1 MSAIDPGFGVIVIG
15 RGDPRLAAATL
26 AATRAWRHPP
36 VRAVLVVP
44 KGREHAFATVA
55 TAASARIVATAESD
69 LLADAVAVLAADV
82 DVVVA
87 TSEGVVLDAAWLALL
102 RDHVILYEDSIA
114 GVDFVPRV
122 VKIATEAAGADLAV
136 ADRPHE
142 PALVSWL
149 RGSIRPRSLL
159 GAVFWGRPGTLRQI
173 GLDTAGEGGDAVS
186 FLLALDQLRRR
197 GRTTVGFTR
206 HARHARLL
214 PDRRT
219 GYDSGYGLY
228 RRLEQLAEARRAA
241 AALGN
246 AAPSHLDLAV
256 ERLRLGLELALRS
269 VLGTG
274 GRHNAATFL
283 NGVRAARRD
292 AVAVRR
298 TVVRD
303 LRELR

>member
-1 MSAIDPGFGVIVIG
+1 MSAIDPTFGVIVIG

-36 VRAVLVVP
+36 TRAVLAVP
-44 KGREHAFATVA
+44 KGREHAFAAVA
-55 TAASARIVATAESD
+55 AAASAGIVAAAESD
-69 LLADAVAVLAADV
+69 LLADAVAVLAAEV
-82 DVVVA
+82 DIVVA
-87 TSEGVVLDAAWLALL
+87 TSEGVVLDAAWLAIL
-102 RDHVILYEDSIA
+102 RDHVILYADSIA
-114 GVDFVPRV
+114 GVDLVPRV
-122 VKIATEAAGADLAV
+122 VKIATEGTGADLAV

-142 PALVSWL
+142 PSLVSWL
-149 RGSIRPRSLL
+149 RGVIRARSLL
-159 GAVFWGRPGTLRQI
+159 GAVFWGRTVTLRQI
-173 GLDTAGEGGDAVS
+173 GLDTTGEGGDAVS

-197 GRTTVGFTR
+197 GRTTVGVTR

-214 PDRRT
+214 PERRT
-219 GYDSGYGLY
+219 GFDVGYGLY

-241 AALGN
+241 AAVGGV
-246 AAPSHLDLAV
+246 APSHLDLAV
-256 ERLRLGLELALRS
+256 ERLRLTVELALRS
-269 VLGTG
+269 LLGTG

-292 AVAVRR
+292 ALAVRR

>member
-1 MSAIDPGFGVIVIG
+1 MSAIDPTFGVIVIG
-15 RGDPRLAAATL
+15 RGDPRLAAATF

-36 VRAVLVVP
+36 ARAVLAVP
-44 KGREHAFATVA
+44 KGREHAFAAVA
-55 TAASARIVATAESD
+55 AAASARIVATAESD
-69 LLADAVAVLAADV
+69 LLADAVAVLAAEV

-87 TSEGVVLDAAWLALL
+87 TPEGVVLDPAWLAIL
-102 RDHVILYEDSIA
+102 RDHVILYSDSIA
-114 GVDFVPRV
+114 GVDLVPRT
-122 VKIATEAAGADLAV
+122 VKIATEGTGLDLAV

-142 PALVSWL
+142 PSLLSWL
-149 RGSIRPRSLL
+149 RGLVRARSLL
-159 GAVFWGRPGTLRQI
+159 GAVFWGRTATLRQI
-173 GLDTAGEGGDAVS
+173 GLDTTGEGGDAVS

-197 GRTTVGFTR
+197 GRTTLGVTR

-214 PDRRT
+214 PERRT
-219 GYDSGYGLY
+219 GFDVGYGLY

-241 AALGN
+241 AAVGG
-246 AAPSHLDLAV
+246 AVPSHLDLDV
-256 ERLRLGLELALRS
+256 ERLRLTVELALRS
-269 VLGTG
+269 FLGTG

-292 AVAVRR
+292 ALAVRR